1 MSINSKTT
9 SFTDEEHATELFE
22 ELAADGVD
30 TDEMQ
35 EFIDEHGKKDFVL
48 YFEDYQQAVE
58 EYDKEIVDSFLEEFE
73 LSSVDR
79 VGDAYH
85 GSWRNGAEFAEQMVQ
100 DCGYIERELPY
111 WIEVDWE
118 KTWDNLSYDY
128 TEINGY
134 IFSNNF

>member
-1 MSINSKTT
+1 MSINSETT
-9 SFTDEEHATELFE
+9 SFTDEEHATALFE

>member
-1 MSINSKTT
+1 MSINSEIF
-9 SFTDEEHATELFE
+9 SFADEEHATALFE

-100 DCGYIERELPY
+100 DCGYINQELPLLDRGRLG
-111 WIEVDWE
+111 E
-118 KTWDNLSYDY
+118 NLGQF
-128 TEINGY
+128 EL
-134 IFSNNF
+134 